1 MTASTFERAREFL
14 GSSRI
19 AVIGVSRNAQ
29 HFSRFVF
36 RELASR
42 GYDVVPVNP
51 AVREIE
57 GRAAFARVQDVTPSP
72 EAALVMTPPAYAEQI
87 VRDCLTAGVRRI
99 WLHRGTGRGSAT
111 AAAVEACAAGGVEPV
126 TDLCPFMALPGSS
139 FPHRFHGFLR
149 RRLGA

>member
-1 MTASTFERAREFL
+1 MASILDRARDFL
-14 GSSRI
+14 GSKRI
-19 AVIGVSRNAQ
+19 ALVGVSRDGR
-29 HFSRFVF
+29 HFSRLVF

-57 GRAAFARVQDVTPSP
+57 GRACFARVQDVTPAP
-72 EAALVMTPPAYAEQI
+72 EAVLVMTPAAYAEQV
-87 VRDCLTAGVRRI
+87 VRDCLAAGVRRV
-99 WLHRGTGRGSAT
+99 WLHRGTGRGSGT
-111 AAAVEACAAGGVEPV
+111 SAAIDACTAGGIVPV